1 MTVFASIKARIR
13 NLTSANGPKLLRDL
27 ASLATGQLTSMAI
40 SFAAFAYLARVLD
53 TESYGAV
60 EYAIAVAALAA
71 ILIECGAG
79 TIGVRELG
87 KTKENARQMAADI
100 PVARMLLALLIVP
113 LVGLSVLVTDL
124 SAEAQVLV
132 WLFALSLFAAPLKQ
146 DWLLQGFE
154 RMSQA
159 SFALPIRTLVFAV
172 GVFLFVQTTSDV
184 IIIGF
189 VEIASV
195 TAMSVFFL
203 WAQHRWTV
211 PFSFTGSI
219 RKPLYFLREGA
230 AVGLSN
236 TLWAFMLYAPMI
248 MLTSLVGG
256 AGPAWLGAAQR
267 LVISLVTLSY
277 VYHFN
282 LYPVITRTVQNDPA
296 AWDRIIRAS
305 ARLVAWAAIG
315 FALGTTLLRD
325 HIMVFIYGDNF
336 SDAGAVLAV
345 LIWVFPLRMLTGHT
359 RWSLIAAGHQR
370 FLLYAE
376 VAGATVLVVVGAIA
390 IPAFGA
396 IGAALSL
403 PAGILT
409 SGVITQFAIHRLVAP
424 LSLLRP
430 AAFPV
435 AAAIAAI
442 GGAEAVA
449 DDIFVQ
455 LPLGLAI
462 FGLAALFS
470 VKQTLAD
477 LQTLGYAKSVQA

>member
-132 WLFALSLFAAPLKQ
+132 WLFALSMFAAPLKQ

-236 TLWAFMLYAPMI
+236 TLWAFMLY
-248 MLTSLVGG
+248 L
-256 AGPAWLGAAQR
+256 
-267 LVISLVTLSY
+267 
-277 VYHFN
+277 
-282 LYPVITRTVQNDPA
+282 
-296 AWDRIIRAS
+296 
-305 ARLVAWAAIG
+305 
-315 FALGTTLLRD
+315 
-325 HIMVFIYGDNF
+325 
-336 SDAGAVLAV
+336 
-345 LIWVFPLRMLTGHT
+345 
-359 RWSLIAAGHQR
+359 SLIH
-370 FLLYAE
+370 
-376 VAGATVLVVVGAIA
+376 I
-390 IPAFGA
+390 
-396 IGAALSL
+396 
-403 PAGILT
+403 
-409 SGVITQFAIHRLVAP
+409 
-424 LSLLRP
+424 
-430 AAFPV
+430 
-435 AAAIAAI
+435 
-442 GGAEAVA
+442 
-449 DDIFVQ
+449 
-455 LPLGLAI
+455 
-462 FGLAALFS
+462 
-470 VKQTLAD
+470 
-477 LQTLGYAKSVQA
+477 